1 MVAAVLCVFGAIAY
15 ANGFHGALIGACLL
29 AGLAAT
35 YGAWR
40 FFHAF
45 RLTGS
50 RVAIVAAAISLG
62 WPPFAF
68 LTIAGSPGGPVEA
81 GAAGSAGAI
90 AVAGFGISRSRHWR
104 RMRIGLWLPHAVE
117 AWQRGEVAQLEQLV
131 EQAAGE
137 AASAHASRTAAL
149 AYTLAEPLSLAPDEV
164 SDLVLAALV
173 HPLGGVLNGAEVHC
187 PPSHDAALR
196 AAELL
201 DHMAITRGAAEVL
214 RHFGER
220 WDGRGPFGLSGEQ
233 LVLGGRIFAAIE
245 AFDTA
250 SEAGLDAAIREMR
263 DGAGKAFDPVVTSEL
278 IHLFRTRPAIAA

>member
-1 MVAAVLCVFGAIAY
+1 M
-15 ANGFHGALIGACLL
+15 
-29 AGLAAT
+29 
-35 YGAWR
+35 
-40 FFHAF
+40 
-45 RLTGS
+45 
-50 RVAIVAAAISLG
+50 
-62 WPPFAF
+62 
-68 LTIAGSPGGPVEA
+68 
-81 GAAGSAGAI
+81 
-90 AVAGFGISRSRHWR
+90 
-104 RMRIGLWLPHAVE
+104 
-117 AWQRGEVAQLEQLV
+117 
-131 EQAAGE
+131 
-137 AASAHASRTAAL
+137 
-149 AYTLAEPLSLAPDEV
+149 
-164 SDLVLAALV
+164 
-173 HPLGGVLNGAEVHC
+173 HC